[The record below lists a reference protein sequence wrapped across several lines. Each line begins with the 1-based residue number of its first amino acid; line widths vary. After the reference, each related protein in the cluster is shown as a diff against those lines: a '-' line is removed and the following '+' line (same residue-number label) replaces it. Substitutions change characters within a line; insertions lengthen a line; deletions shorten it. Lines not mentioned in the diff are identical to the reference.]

1 MFRNIKGQEKAIS
14 ILQRAVENDKIAHS
28 YIFYGPDGVGKFTTA
43 LYFAMALNCH
53 ATLDKKPC
61 GTCASCRK
69 FLSFSHPDFLFV
81 FPFPKEANK
90 PDITLGGEIKA
101 DKILE
106 EYEAYIQNKIHT
118 PWKDFYFSKKA
129 GIRIASIRMLENR
142 IKLSP
147 NEGNYKVY
155 IIENADMMQIQAAN
169 AFLKTLE
176 EPPQDTVII
185 LTTSKPNSLLP
196 TILSRC
202 QKIPFNSVPRAII
215 EQELIEKKYLENIK
229 AKMLAR
235 LANGNM
241 AKALGLADEGKIE
254 SLEMTTEFLNI
265 LISQNDLKFIDFSN
279 QLKTNKTKALLLEII
294 SNLVIW
300 MSDLSYFKNFPVE
313 IVNLDKTDIL
323 ETLFTRNPDVD
334 DYVADT
340 IEFLEEMQ
348 KKIERNVNQQ
358 LVLIEIYHKMNE
370 IFS

>member
-14 ILQRAVENDKIAHS
+14 ILKRAVEHDKIANS
-28 YIFYGPDGVGKFTTA
+28 YIFYGPEGVGKFTTA

-53 ATLDKKPC
+53 ATVEKRPC
-61 GTCASCRK
+61 GTCPSCKK
-69 FLSFSHPDFLFV
+69 FLSFSHPDFLFI
-81 FPFPKEANK
+81 FPFPKETNK
-90 PDITLGGEIKA
+90 PDISIDGEIKVE
-101 DKILE
+101 KILE
-106 EYEAYIQNKIHT
+106 EYKAYIKNKIVS
-118 PWKDFYFSKKA
+118 PWKDFYFSKKT

-155 IIENADMMQIQAAN
+155 IIENAEMMQIQAAN

-202 QKIPFNSVPRAII
+202 QKIPFNSIPREII
-215 EQELIEKKYLENIK
+215 EQELMEKKYLEKIQ
-229 AKMLAR
+229 AKILAR

-241 AKALGLADEGKIE
+241 AKALSLAEEGKIE
-254 SLEMTTEFLNI
+254 SQEMTTDFLNI
-265 LISQNDLKFIDFSN
+265 IISENELKFIDLSN
-279 QLKTNKTKALLLEII
+279 QLKSVKTKALLKEII
-294 SNLVIW
+294 SNLIIW
-300 MSDLSYFKNFPVE
+300 VSDLSYFKNFPSQ

-323 ETLFTRNPDVD
+323 ETLFTRNPKVE
-334 DYVADT
+334 DYTSELID
-340 IEFLEEMQ
+340 FLEDMQ
-348 KKIERNVNQQ
+348 RKIDGNVNQQ
-358 LVLIEIYHKMNE
+358 LILIEIYHKMKE